1 MSFDSTSLC
10 PSRVSHWYASIQ
22 YSQLETRLVFE
33 IVLVA
38 YLADRLK
45 LRGPLILIC
54 LPLTIIG
61 KHLPILDVP

>member
-1 MSFDSTSLC
+1 M
-10 PSRVSHWYASIQ
+10 
-22 YSQLETRLVFE
+22 SQLYFLLVRLHLGLPAWDLIL

-38 YLADRLK
+38 YFSDRLK

-61 KHLPILDVP
+61 EYLHTLDISSNAQRQG